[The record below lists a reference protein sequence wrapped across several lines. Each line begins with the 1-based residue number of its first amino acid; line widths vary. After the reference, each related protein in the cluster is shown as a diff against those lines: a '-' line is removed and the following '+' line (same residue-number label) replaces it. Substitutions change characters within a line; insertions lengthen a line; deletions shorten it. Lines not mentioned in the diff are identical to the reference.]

1 MTWAINVLAAISS
14 ILGLVYGQLLP
25 IAKNKGVWI
34 YCFSRFSV
42 KTDTVLASQAALPFM
57 DS

>member
-1 MTWAINVLAAISS
+1 MTWAINLLAAISS

-25 IAKNKGVWI
+25 IAKNERV
-34 YCFSRFSV
+34 FSRFLV
-42 KTDTVLASQAALPFM
+42 KTDTVFASHAALPFM